1 MHSFALLLLFACQDP
16 AAGGSPPASPAP
28 LDLVEL
34 RNGDTLEGRITVEV
48 DGYVEL
54 QLDAGATVG
63 FSMAEVARIRRAAGG
78 AAPVTVGDLPAH
90 GEWFVLHDAAGAAV
104 GWLSTSVTANQDG
117 GFTIGEEYEFTA
129 GRKRYQVTSMAT
141 ASADRRA
148 RSCYFRERI
157 SEPVLATL
165 SSGLLDGSSQDRT
178 VDERI
183 VEAQVVGRILQIQH
197 LDRTGRRE
205 RELAWPEA
213 ASFPLLARTLARSAS
228 RPLGD
233 TPVFDP
239 AGEELVV
246 RSYDGTRRRKVVH
259 DGVTTTVQ
267 EVAEASTSGRN
278 SEWLD
283 GTFHTLRRELAGPS
297 LVALPSAADS
307 ARLAVGA
314 VQIPAAIVP
323 EPSGA
328 FGLWI
333 PNPAWTRREDLPEGQ
348 VALLCSLHDASVAL
362 SRLDHLEPGASL
374 DTAAEAVANW
384 FALLHPELRLGAA
397 IPLPVRDRQAIQRVA
412 EGRRGGVPFR
422 ATLDVIP
429 QRERYLVLVCMAPV
443 AAWDELAAD
452 FAFVRRSIEL
462 EAQSL
467 APRLQGPL
475 AEKGKPTG
483 RGAAVPPRPAAAPT
497 PSPSPSPA
505 DGTGPNGSPSQPAS
519 GTVRIPD

>member
-16 AAGGSPPASPAP
+16 APGGAPPVRSVP
-28 LDLVEL
+28 LDVVEL

-63 FSMAEVARIRRAAGG
+63 FSTAAVAHIRRGAGG
-78 AAPVTVGDLPAH
+78 AAPATAADLPAH
-90 GEWFVLHDAAGAAV
+90 GEWFVLHDAVGDAV

-129 GRKRYQVTSMAT
+129 GPKRYQVTSMAT
-141 ASADRRA
+141 AGADRRP

-165 SSGLLDGSSQDRT
+165 STGLLDGSSQDRT

-183 VEAQVVGRILQIQH
+183 VEARVDGRTLRIQH

-228 RPLGD
+228 SPLGD

-267 EVAEASTSGRN
+267 EVAEASTAGRN

-297 LVALPSAADS
+297 LVALPSASDS

-333 PNPAWTRREDLPEGQ
+333 PNPAWTRREDLPVGQ
-348 VALLCSLHDASVAL
+348 VALLCQLHDASVAL

-384 FALLHPELRLGAA
+384 FALLHPDLRLGAA
-397 IPLPVRDRQAIQRVA
+397 SPLAVRERQAIQRIA

-429 QRERYLVLVCMAPV
+429 QREHYLVLVCMAPV

-452 FAFVRRSIEL
+452 FAFVRRSVEL

-483 RGAAVPPRPAAAPT
+483 RAAAVPPRAAAV
-497 PSPSPSPA
+497 PSPSPA
-505 DGTGPNGSPSQPAS
+505 PAAGDGSNGAPSQPAS